1 MNRTFLIEKIEV
13 NKMKKIKSEKKLCMI
28 CMEEHEVDIVEMID
42 TEIFKDEEVTFKATY
57 EYCSIGDELLE
68 TEEMI
73 RANSL
78 AMKDAYREKMHLL
91 TSKEIIEIREKYGVS
106 QKDFSEILN
115 WGRATITRY
124 ENHQVQ
130 DRGND
135 NVLRKIDSD
144 PKWFLE
150 MLKEAKGRI
159 SDRAFDKYHHKANEQ
174 FRKRRNQYLI
184 DSIKSLYA
192 DYEDDISTGGV
203 ELNLVKVVEMIN
215 YLSSKVGS
223 LHKVKLAKMLWFGDN
238 LHYKQNGVGISG
250 LAYGALRMGAVPEGY
265 DQIVLL
271 DGVKFETVWYGENV
285 GYKFEPSPGFEIKE
299 LSELEIETLDYII
312 SELGNYNTDE
322 IVHRM
327 HEEEA
332 YKCTDSNC
340 IIPYTFAEQL
350 TLDLIKD

>member
-1 MNRTFLIEKIEV
+1 MRNILTKKNEV
-13 NKMKKIKSEKKLCMI
+13 REMKKINTELRFCI
-28 CMEEHEVDIVEMID
+28 YCMEEHEIDIVEMMD
-42 TEIFKDEEVTFKATY
+42 TEIFKDEEVTFKGTY
-57 EYCSIGDELLE
+57 QYCPIEDELVE
-68 TEEMI
+68 TEDMI

-91 TSKEIIEIREKYGVS
+91 TSKEIIEIREKYNVS

-150 MLKEAKGRI
+150 MLKESKGRI
-159 SDRAFDKYHHKANEQ
+159 PEKAYDKYHHKANEQ
-174 FRKRRNQYLI
+174 FRKKRNQYLI

-192 DYEDDISTGGV
+192 DYEDEVLTGAA
-203 ELNLVKVVEMIN
+203 ELNLTKVVEMIN
-215 YLSSKVGS
+215 YLASRVGS
-223 LHKVKLAKMLWFGDN
+223 LHKVKLAKMLWFSDN
-238 LHYKQNGVGISG
+238 LHYKQNGRAITG
-250 LAYGALRMGAVPEGY
+250 LAYAALRMGAVPEGY

-271 DGVKFETVWYGENV
+271 DGVKFDTVWYGDNLA
-285 GYKFEPSPGFEIKE
+285 YKFKPSPGFEIKE
-299 LSELEIETLDYII
+299 LSEAEIKTLDYII
-312 SELGNYNTDE
+312 SELGNFNTDE
-322 IVHRM
+322 IIHRM

-350 TLDLIKD
+350 TIDLIKS